1 MPTKLEIYNIV
12 CDGIFSFTQQ
22 KTPDK
27 KQGWLKDRNII
38 VSNSVLIDMQT
49 FYDYLH
55 DNKGKLCSCSNPLK
69 FNGFS
74 YKRNIPTGGKSYQK
88 FCSKKCL
95 YDWRSKNM
103 IGDKNNFHK
112 VSEQRRKEIGKENGI
127 RLKRMIA
134 NGTFTPCV
142 TNSWAKSRCIV
153 QILRN
158 NKIVQIK
165 CRSSWDAYFQIK
177 NPKLKYE
184 KIRVPYIHENK
195 ISNYIVDFVD
205 EDKKILYEIKPDSF
219 RETEKNISKFNAA
232 NQWCNENNYS
242 FIIIGNKWFKDN
254 YDEAILISQ
263 PDEYKMKRLLKQF
276 RMI

>member
-1 MPTKLEIYNIV
+1 MLSKLNIYNIV
-12 CDGIFSFTQQ
+12 CNEIFSFTQFKTVDQ
-22 KTPDK
+22 KQK
-27 KQGWLKDRNII
+27 WLNDRDII
-38 VSNSVLIDMQT
+38 VPNNVLTDMQT

-55 DNKGKLCSCSNPLK
+55 DDIGKYCSCGNPLK

-74 YKRNIPTGGKSYQK
+74 YKRKYLDSRQYQK

-95 YDWRSKNM
+95 YKWRSKNM
-103 IGDKNNFHK
+103 IGEKNNFHK
-112 VSEQRRKEIGKENGI
+112 VSKERQLAIGKENGI

-134 NGTFTPCV
+134 DGTFTPCV

-153 QILRN
+153 QFMRN
-158 NKIVQIK
+158 DKMTQVK

-184 KIRVPYIHENK
+184 KIRIPYVYENT

-219 RETEKNISKFNAA
+219 RETEKNITKFNAA
-232 NQWCNENNYS
+232 KQWCNENNYS
-242 FIIIGNKWFKDN
+242 FIIIGNKWFNDN
-254 YDEAILISQ
+254 YNESILTDQ
-263 PDEYKMKRLLKQF
+263 PDEHKMKRLLKQF
-276 RMI
+276 KMI